1 MAGPQERSGS
11 CRILFRYYGK
21 QHTLTL
27 GKVTQDEA
35 EAKSAQ
41 ADYMLM
47 RLKQQRH
54 SVASYLAAAGVD
66 QRIIDDIL
74 GHQSQEM
81 QRRYRHLTL

>member
-1 MAGPQERSGS
+1 
-11 CRILFRYYGK
+11 
-21 QHTLTL
+21 
-27 GKVTQDEA
+27 
-35 EAKSAQ
+35 
-41 ADYMLM
+41 M

-81 QRRYRHLTL
+81 QRRYRHLTPQVKSQAVLTVFGEER